1 MKGGKDEKGEA
12 AATSDGF
19 QTNFEGKE
27 IKMKKHA
34 AWTWMLVLLFVAVLG
49 MGLPIYGQEKAK
61 QEPSAKEMGK
71 EAAAFVV
78 KRLVV
83 GTGVENGEP
92 VGVAETFPASTEKVY
107 CFLEATDITK
117 DTEVSFVWFNGDKEL
132 SKFSVPLKQGS
143 RWRTYA
149 YKNLRGLKGDWKV
162 EIRDSDGKVVKDV
175 KFKVE

>member
-1 MKGGKDEKGEA
+1 MKRHVAGVW
-12 AATSDGF
+12 
-19 QTNFEGKE
+19 
-27 IKMKKHA
+27 I
-34 AWTWMLVLLFVAVLG
+34 LVLTVIVVWG
-49 MGLPIYGQEKAK
+49 MVPLVCAQEKAK
-61 QEPSAKEMGK
+61 QEAPAKEATK
-71 EAAAFVV
+71 EAAAFAV

-107 CFLEATDITK
+107 CFLEATDISK
-117 DTEVSFVWFNGDKEL
+117 DMEVSFVWFNGDKEM
-132 SKFSVPLKQGS
+132 SKFSVPLKTGP

-149 YKNLRGLKGDWKV
+149 YKNLRELKGDWKV